1 MRWKKRY
8 DIETFLINRVLNI
21 EHFHPKTAENG
32 HQKLVPDQFLVLLN
46 NPKQSLYARNYFEKK
61 IS

>member
-1 MRWKKRY
+1 MY

-21 EHFHPKTAENG
+21 EHFHPKTAENV